1 MSSNGHGTL
10 YANIYLSLPTPIY
23 TKMVR
28 GRSYVEV
35 WELVSLFPTVTKR
48 MHGRSCHII
57 L

>member
-1 MSSNGHGTL
+1 MSSNGNGTL
-10 YANIYLSLPTPIY
+10 YADIYLSLPTPIY

-35 WELVSLFPTVTKR
+35 WELVSLFPIVTKR

-57 L
+57 